1 MSDNYELEQIR
12 QRILER
18 YRSDPK
24 IRINVS
30 IAQPKLH
37 LSNVPVEITGVYLI
51 SFKLKKTPPGRQS
64 GIRCHIRMCWHI
76 ILRFW
81 IPEIV
86 QESIRPAVKQEG
98 CPLTKTYYS
107 AQSTGYSWWILAL
120 YECAIIKSQLFPL
133 KQLAF
138 CNFKVAFAHR
148 IHQLTVVSWISSLSL
163 LNQRFSGFYF
173 FQISCGKRLD
183 N

>member
-1 MSDNYELEQIR
+1 MSLNRSGSAFWSDTEVIR
-12 QRILER
+12 KSASMFPSPSQSSIWVMSRW
-18 YRSDPK
+18 RSQG
-24 IRINVS
+24 S
-30 IAQPKLH
+30 M
-37 LSNVPVEITGVYLI
+37 LI

-163 LNQRFSGFYF
+163 LNQDFPGFYLYYSLILF
-173 FQISCGKRLD
+173 DAI
-183 N
+183 